1 MKTSR
6 LISLFRPGLLAA
18 AFAVCASI
26 QAQDA
31 PTSTQPKPAAN
42 TDSVRAYI
50 EMLRSDFNTSKIATI
65 NQVMQLTGAEA
76 GVFWPIYRNYEKELA
91 AVGDRKLEMIREF
104 AALNAS
110 GTLDSKKADDLAKRW
125 LKNTQD
131 RLDLWKKYQKQI
143 SKAVS
148 PIRAAQFLQ
157 IENQMALF
165 VDVNIASEMPVVK
178 AGPAAAGK

>member
-1 MKTSR
+1 M
-6 LISLFRPGLLAA
+6 FRPGLLAA

-26 QAQDA
+26 QAQNA
-31 PTSTQPKPAAN
+31 TTTTQPKPAVD
-42 TDSVRAYI
+42 TDSIRAYI

-76 GVFWPIYRNYEKELA
+76 EVFWPIYRNYEKELA

-104 AALNAS
+104 AALHAG
-110 GTLDSKKADDLAKRW
+110 GTLDSKKADELAKRW
-125 LKNTQD
+125 LKNVQD